1 MVDRSNGEEEE
12 VCDDDDEDVEDDLEE
27 QGLGVGVVE

>member
-27 QGLGVGVVE
+27 QGLGVWVVE